1 MRQDQSGMRLDPQLA
16 DQPLEAPSR
25 SLAWRY
31 ALTLVTV
38 AALSIGGQ
46 IIVHGALHD
55 EQTRAHVL
63 NLAGRQRMLGERL
76 GKAALALH
84 QPTTIATTTT
94 PGSADT
100 KAQRARLADTL
111 AALEAAH
118 AELRAVDG
126 LLTPDQD
133 PSPQLQALAST
144 TTQLLTT
151 QHQAPDTITTLLAR
165 QDQWVSTM
173 DAVVAR
179 YEQASIAHVTRL
191 RTTELAILALI
202 LLTLLVEG
210 LLVLR
215 PALRRLH
222 HAVEAALAGARQR
235 AALLSAL
242 PEPVVL
248 LTRDGQLQDALIP
261 PSAVPGALA
270 HLERFLAGPHAPT
283 ALRVLREL
291 GDDDRVHALDIGP
304 GPSDR
309 RFELRLSR
317 YHADTVLALMHD
329 VTEQRLLERRML
341 DEVAR
346 AQQQMGSDLHDGVC
360 QQLTGLLL
368 LAQALEAA
376 ARRGEPIAL
385 ADLTQLREH
394 LAAGAVEVRQVS
406 QSLYPVVLSQHGLVD
421 ALRQLCDSVRAL
433 HRIPCTC
440 STSLARVSLEGAAIH
455 LYRIAQEA
463 VANAVRHAR
472 CTTIT
477 VELARTRD
485 ELVLTIS
492 DDGAGLPA
500 SPARRPPGMGLHSMN
515 HRAEAIGAFLS
526 ITPRTGGGTVV
537 RCALPE
543 PTPAPDP
550 RPESEPT

>member
-1 MRQDQSGMRLDPQLA
+1 MRLDPQLA
-16 DQPLEAPSR
+16 EQPLEAPSR

-31 ALTLVTV
+31 ALTLLTV

-46 IIVHGALHD
+46 VIVHGALRD
-55 EQTRAHVL
+55 EETRAHVL

-76 GKAALALH
+76 GKTALALRD
-84 QPTTIATTTT
+84 PPATDATTAVASLHTNLDTT
-94 PGSADT
+94 L
-100 KAQRARLADTL
+100 R
-111 AALEAAH
+111 ALESAH
-118 AELRAVDG
+118 AELRQVDG
-126 LLTPDQD
+126 LLTDDLDPD
-133 PSPQLQALAST
+133 PHLQALATATAALQRSAT
-144 TTQLLTT
+144 PTREQV
-151 QHQAPDTITTLLAR
+151 AALLAH
-165 QDQWVSTM
+165 QDRWVATM

-179 YEQASIAHVTRL
+179 YEQASIAHVDRL
-191 RTTELAILALI
+191 RSTELALLALV

-222 HAVEAALAGARQR
+222 RAVELALRGARQR
-235 AALLSAL
+235 AALLAAL

-248 LTRDGQLQDALIP
+248 LTRDGQLQDSLVP
-261 PSAVPGALA
+261 PTASPGALA
-270 HLERFLAGPHAPT
+270 HLQGFLSGPHAP
-283 ALRVLREL
+283 AAQRLLREV
-291 GDDDRVHALDIGP
+291 GDDTTVRALDIGP

-309 RFELRLSR
+309 RYELRLSR
-317 YHADTVLALMHD
+317 YHGDTVLALMHD

-341 DEVAR
+341 DAVAR

-368 LAQALEAA
+368 LAQALEGA
-376 ARRGEPIAL
+376 ARRGEAIAL
-385 ADLTQLREH
+385 ADLTQLREY
-394 LAAGAVEVRQVS
+394 LAAGALEVRQVS

-421 ALRQLCDSVRAL
+421 ALHQLCDSVRAL

-440 STSLARVSLEGAAIH
+440 HTSLARVSLEGAAIH

-477 VELARTRD
+477 VELTRTESD
-485 ELVLTIS
+485 LVLTIT
-492 DDGAGLPA
+492 DDGTGLPA
-500 SPARRPPGMGLHSMN
+500 SPARRPPGMGLHSMS

-526 ITPRTGGGTVV
+526 IHPRDGGGTVV
-537 RCALPE
+537 RCALPD
-543 PTPAPDP
+543 PTPAAD
-550 RPESEPT
+550 SEPA

>member
-1 MRQDQSGMRLDPQLA
+1 MRLDPQLA

-31 ALTLVTV
+31 ALTLLTV

-46 IIVHGALHD
+46 VIVHGALED

-76 GKAALALH
+76 GKSALALVH
-84 QPTTIATTTT
+84 PIYPLESPAPRLLTTL
-94 PGSADT
+94 D
-100 KAQRARLADTL
+100 
-111 AALEAAH
+111 ALEAAH

-126 LLTPDQD
+126 LLTPELD
-133 PSPQLQALAST
+133 PSSQLKSLAT
-144 TTQLLTT
+144 TTRN
-151 QHQAPDTITTLLAR
+151 LLADPNESLAATLVAQQER
-165 QDQWVSTM
+165 WVATM
-173 DAVVAR
+173 DQAVAR

-191 RTTELAILALI
+191 RTTELAILALV

-222 HAVEAALAGARQR
+222 RAVEAALAGARQR

-248 LTRDGQLQDALIP
+248 LTRDGQLQDSLVP
-261 PSAVPGALA
+261 PTAFPGALD
-270 HLERFLAGPHAPT
+270 HLRRFLAGPHAPA
-283 ALRVLREL
+283 ALRLLREL

-317 YHADTVLALMHD
+317 YDADTVLALMHD

-368 LAQALEAA
+368 LAQALEGA

-440 STSLARVSLEGAAIH
+440 ITSLAHLSLEGAAIH

-477 VELARTRD
+477 VELARTAD
-485 ELVLTIS
+485 ELVLTIT

-526 ITPRTGGGTVV
+526 ISPRDGGGTVV

-543 PTPAPDP
+543 PTIAAPS
-550 RPESEPT
+550 ESA

>member
-1 MRQDQSGMRLDPQLA
+1 MRLDPQLA
-16 DQPLEAPSR
+16 EQPLEAPSR

-31 ALTLVTV
+31 ALTLLTV

-46 IIVHGALHD
+46 VIVHGALRD
-55 EQTRAHVL
+55 EETRAHVL

-76 GKAALALH
+76 GKTALALRD
-84 QPTTIATTTT
+84 PPATDATTAVASLHTNLDTT
-94 PGSADT
+94 L
-100 KAQRARLADTL
+100 R
-111 AALEAAH
+111 ALESAH
-118 AELRAVDG
+118 AELRQVDG
-126 LLTPDQD
+126 LLTDDLDPD
-133 PSPQLQALAST
+133 PHLQALATATAALQRSAT
-144 TTQLLTT
+144 PTREQV
-151 QHQAPDTITTLLAR
+151 AALLAH
-165 QDQWVSTM
+165 QDRWVATM

-179 YEQASIAHVTRL
+179 YEQASIAHVDRL
-191 RTTELAILALI
+191 RSTELALLALV

-222 HAVEAALAGARQR
+222 RAVELALRGARQR
-235 AALLSAL
+235 AALLAAL

-248 LTRDGQLQDALIP
+248 LTRDGQLQDSLVP
-261 PSAVPGALA
+261 PTASPGALA
-270 HLERFLAGPHAPT
+270 HLQGFLSGPHAP
-283 ALRVLREL
+283 AAQRLLREV
-291 GDDDRVHALDIGP
+291 GDDTTVRALDIGP

-309 RFELRLSR
+309 RYELRLSR
-317 YHADTVLALMHD
+317 YHGDTVLALMHD

-341 DEVAR
+341 DAVAR

-368 LAQALEAA
+368 LAQALEGA
-376 ARRGEPIAL
+376 ARRGEAIAL
-385 ADLTQLREH
+385 ADLTQLREY
-394 LAAGAVEVRQVS
+394 LAAGALEVRQVS

-421 ALRQLCDSVRAL
+421 ALHQLCDSVRAL

-440 STSLARVSLEGAAIH
+440 HTSLARVSLEGAAIH

-477 VELARTRD
+477 VELTRTVND
-485 ELVLTIS
+485 LVLTIT
-492 DDGAGLPA
+492 DDGTGLPA
-500 SPARRPPGMGLHSMN
+500 SPARRPPGMGLHSMS

-526 ITPRTGGGTVV
+526 IHPRDGGGTVV

-543 PTPAPDP
+543 PTPAAD
-550 RPESEPT
+550 SEPA

>member
-1 MRQDQSGMRLDPQLA
+1 MRLDPQLA
-16 DQPLEAPSR
+16 EQPLEAPSR

-31 ALTLVTV
+31 ALTLGTV

-46 IIVHGALHD
+46 VIVHGALQD
-55 EQTRAHVL
+55 EATRAHVL

-76 GKAALALH
+76 GKTALALRAAH
-84 QPTTIATTTT
+84 SSPADLAELATLRT
-94 PGSADT
+94 
-100 KAQRARLADTL
+100 RLGDTL
-111 AALEAAH
+111 AALESAH
-118 AELRAVDG
+118 AELASVAG
-126 LLTPDQD
+126 LLTGELD

-144 TTQLLTT
+144 TAALTRAPEPALL
-151 QHQAPDTITTLLAR
+151 ATLLHQQER
-165 QDQWVSTM
+165 WVSTM

-191 RTTELAILALI
+191 RRTELAILALV
-202 LLTLLVEG
+202 LLTLIVEG

-222 HAVEAALAGARQR
+222 RAVELALAGARQR
-235 AALLSAL
+235 AALLAAL

-248 LTRDGQLQDALIP
+248 LTRDGQLQDSLVP
-261 PSAVPGALA
+261 PTAVPGALA
-270 HLERFLAGPHAPT
+270 HLQRFLAGPHAP
-283 ALRVLREL
+283 AARRLLREV

-309 RFELRLSR
+309 RYELRLSR
-317 YHADTVLALMHD
+317 YHGDTVLALMHD

-368 LAQALEAA
+368 LAQALEGA

-385 ADLTQLREH
+385 ADISTLREH

-433 HRIPCTC
+433 HRIQCTC
-440 STSLARVSLEGAAIH
+440 ITSLARVSLEGAAIH

-477 VELARTRD
+477 VELARAGG

-492 DDGAGLPA
+492 DDGTGLPA
-500 SPARRPPGMGLHSMN
+500 SPARRPPGMGLHSMS

-526 ITPRTGGGTVV
+526 INPRDGGGTVV

-543 PTPAPDP
+543 TTETRPPTAAS
-550 RPESEPT
+550 ESA

>member
-1 MRQDQSGMRLDPQLA
+1 MRLDPQLA
-16 DQPLEAPSR
+16 EQPLEAPSR

-31 ALTLVTV
+31 ALTLLTV

-46 IIVHGALHD
+46 VIVHGALRD
-55 EQTRAHVL
+55 EETRAHVL

-76 GKAALALH
+76 GKTALALRD
-84 QPTTIATTTT
+84 PPATDATTAVANLHTNLHTT
-94 PGSADT
+94 L
-100 KAQRARLADTL
+100 R
-111 AALEAAH
+111 ALESAH
-118 AELRAVDG
+118 AELRQVDG
-126 LLTPDQD
+126 LLTDDLDPD
-133 PSPQLQALAST
+133 PHLQALATATAALQRSPT
-144 TTQLLTT
+144 PTREQV
-151 QHQAPDTITTLLAR
+151 AALLAH
-165 QDQWVSTM
+165 QDRWVATM

-179 YEQASIAHVTRL
+179 YEQASIAHVDRL
-191 RTTELAILALI
+191 RSTELALLALV

-222 HAVEAALAGARQR
+222 RAVEAALAGARQR
-235 AALLSAL
+235 AALLAAL

-248 LTRDGQLQDALIP
+248 LTRDGQLQDSLVP
-261 PSAVPGALA
+261 PTASPGALA
-270 HLERFLAGPHAPT
+270 HLQGFLSGPHAP
-283 ALRVLREL
+283 AAQRLLREV
-291 GDDDRVHALDIGP
+291 GDDTTVRALDIGP

-309 RFELRLSR
+309 RYELRLSR
-317 YHADTVLALMHD
+317 YHGDTVLALMHD

-341 DEVAR
+341 DAVAR

-368 LAQALEAA
+368 LAQALEGA
-376 ARRGEPIAL
+376 ARRGEAIAL
-385 ADLTQLREH
+385 ADLTQLREY
-394 LAAGAVEVRQVS
+394 LAAGALEVRQVS

-421 ALRQLCDSVRAL
+421 ALHQLCDSVRAL

-440 STSLARVSLEGAAIH
+440 HTSLARVSLEGAAIH

-477 VELARTRD
+477 VELTRTESD
-485 ELVLTIS
+485 LVLTIT
-492 DDGAGLPA
+492 DDGTGLPA
-500 SPARRPPGMGLHSMN
+500 SPARRPPGMGLHSMS

-526 ITPRTGGGTVV
+526 IHPRDGGGTVV

-543 PTPAPDP
+543 PTPAAD
-550 RPESEPT
+550 SEPA

>member
-1 MRQDQSGMRLDPQLA
+1 MRLDPQLA
-16 DQPLEAPSR
+16 EQPLEAPSR

-31 ALTLVTV
+31 ALTLGTV

-46 IIVHGALHD
+46 AVVHRALQD
-55 EQTRAHVL
+55 EETRAHIL

-76 GKAALALH
+76 GKTALALR
-84 QPTTIATTTT
+84 QRPTDT
-94 PGSADT
+94 PL
-100 KAQRARLADTL
+100 RARLGDTI
-111 AALEAAH
+111 AALESAH
-118 AELRAVDG
+118 TELRTVDD
-126 LLTPDQD
+126 LLTGELD
-133 PSPQLQALAST
+133 PSPQLQTLRAATTALV
-144 TTQLLTT
+144 
-151 QHQAPDTITTLLAR
+151 QADGAPERLVTTLVDR
-165 QDQWVSTM
+165 QELWVATM

-179 YEQASIAHVTRL
+179 YEQASIAHVTGL
-191 RTTELAILALI
+191 RTTELTILALV
-202 LLTLLVEG
+202 LLTLLIEG

-222 HAVEAALAGARQR
+222 RAVEAALAGARQR
-235 AALLSAL
+235 TALLAAL

-248 LTRDGQLQDALIP
+248 LTHDGKLQDSLVP
-261 PSAVPGALA
+261 PTASPGALA
-270 HLERFLAGPHAPT
+270 HLQRFLSGPHADA
-283 ALRVLREL
+283 ALRSLREV

-317 YHADTVLALMHD
+317 YHGDTVLALMHD

-368 LAQALEAA
+368 LAQALEGA

-385 ADLTQLREH
+385 TDISQLREH

-440 STSLARVSLEGAAIH
+440 TTSLARVSLEGAAIH

-472 CTTIT
+472 CTAIT
-477 VELARTRD
+477 VELARTVDPARGTS

-492 DDGAGLPA
+492 DDGTGLPA
-500 SPARRPPGMGLHSMN
+500 SPTRRPPGMGMHSMS

-526 ITPRTGGGTVV
+526 INPREGGGTVV

-543 PTPAPDP
+543 PAQSPA
-550 RPESEPT
+550 

>member
-1 MRQDQSGMRLDPQLA
+1 MRLDPQLA
-16 DQPLEAPSR
+16 EQPLEAPSR

-31 ALTLVTV
+31 ALTLATV

-46 IIVHGALHD
+46 AVVHGALQD
-55 EQTRAHVL
+55 EETRAHVL

-76 GKAALALH
+76 GKTALALRDPDPAELPQLQH
-84 QPTTIATTTT
+84 TLEATL
-94 PGSADT
+94 
-100 KAQRARLADTL
+100 R
-111 AALEAAH
+111 ALEAAH
-118 AELRAVDG
+118 AELRDVDG
-126 LLTPDQD
+126 LLADDLDPGPDLQNLAIATAALRSTPTPPREQI
-133 PSPQLQALAST
+133 AA
-144 TTQLLTT
+144 LLT
-151 QHQAPDTITTLLAR
+151 HQDR
-165 QDQWVSTM
+165 WVATM

-179 YEQASIAHVTRL
+179 YEQASIAHVDRL
-191 RTTELAILALI
+191 RSTELAILALV
-202 LLTLLVEG
+202 LLTLIVEG

-222 HAVEAALAGARQR
+222 RAVGSALAGARQR
-235 AALLSAL
+235 AALLTAL

-248 LTRDGQLQDALIP
+248 LTRDGQLHDSLVP
-261 PSAVPGALA
+261 PTASPGALA

-283 ALRVLREL
+283 AQRLLREV
-291 GDDDRVHALDIGP
+291 GDDPGVHALDIGP

-309 RFELRLSR
+309 RYELRLSR
-317 YHADTVLALMHD
+317 YHGDTVLALMHD

-341 DEVAR
+341 DAVAR

-368 LAQALEAA
+368 LAQALEGA
-376 ARRGEPIAL
+376 ARRGEAIPL

-394 LAAGAVEVRQVS
+394 LAASAVEVRQVS

-433 HRIPCTC
+433 HRIHCTC
-440 STSLARVSLEGAAIH
+440 VTTVAQVSLEGAAIH

-477 VELARTRD
+477 VELARDTG

-492 DDGAGLPA
+492 DDGTGLPV

-526 ITPRTGGGTVV
+526 IHPRDGGGTVV
-537 RCALPE
+537 RCVLPE
-543 PTPAPDP
+543 PATSPSAD
-550 RPESEPT
+550 SEPA

>member
-1 MRQDQSGMRLDPQLA
+1 MRLDPQLA
-16 DQPLEAPSR
+16 EQPLEAPSR

-31 ALTLVTV
+31 ALTLLTV

-46 IIVHGALHD
+46 VIVHGALRD
-55 EQTRAHVL
+55 EETRAHVL

-76 GKAALALH
+76 GKTALALRD
-84 QPTTIATTTT
+84 PPATDATTAVASLHTNLDTT
-94 PGSADT
+94 L
-100 KAQRARLADTL
+100 R
-111 AALEAAH
+111 ALESAH
-118 AELRAVDG
+118 AELRQVDG
-126 LLTPDQD
+126 LLTDDLDPD
-133 PSPQLQALAST
+133 PHLQALATATAALQRSAT
-144 TTQLLTT
+144 PTREQV
-151 QHQAPDTITTLLAR
+151 AALLAH
-165 QDQWVSTM
+165 QDRWVATM

-179 YEQASIAHVTRL
+179 YEQASIAHVDRL
-191 RTTELAILALI
+191 RSTELALLALV

-222 HAVEAALAGARQR
+222 RAVELALRGARQR
-235 AALLSAL
+235 AALLAAL

-248 LTRDGQLQDALIP
+248 LTRDGQLQDSLVP
-261 PSAVPGALA
+261 PTASPGALA
-270 HLERFLAGPHAPT
+270 HLQGFLSGPHAP
-283 ALRVLREL
+283 AAQRLLREV
-291 GDDDRVHALDIGP
+291 GDDTTVRALDIGP

-309 RFELRLSR
+309 RYELRLSR
-317 YHADTVLALMHD
+317 YHGDTVLALMHD

-341 DEVAR
+341 DAVAR

-368 LAQALEAA
+368 LAQALEGA
-376 ARRGEPIAL
+376 ARRGEAIAL
-385 ADLTQLREH
+385 ADLTQLREY

-421 ALRQLCDSVRAL
+421 ALHQLCDSVRAL

-440 STSLARVSLEGAAIH
+440 HTSLARVSLEGAAIH

-477 VELARTRD
+477 VELTRTESD
-485 ELVLTIS
+485 LVLTIT
-492 DDGAGLPA
+492 DDGTGLPA
-500 SPARRPPGMGLHSMN
+500 SPARRPPGMGLHSMS

-526 ITPRTGGGTVV
+526 IHPRDGGGTVV

-543 PTPAPDP
+543 PTPAAD
-550 RPESEPT
+550 SEPA